1 MENFLLSDNKEEQN
15 VERNLSTQ
23 QFLTKGELQTAVNE
37 YCSNPSG
44 WVNNPKYATYG

>member
-1 MENFLLSDNKEEQN
+1 MENFLSNKKQEPH

-23 QFLTKGELQTAVNE
+23 QFLTKDELQTAVDE
-37 YCSNPSG
+37 YCSDPNE